1 MARTRGGAWR
11 APEMPAVPWSR
22 KGYESGQHRR
32 VAVAVVAV
40 AVVIVVVAVV
50 VVVVVDV
57 VHIIGVLE
65 VFVVV
70 VVVLVVL
77 VDVAVLVPLYFWLGP
92 FY

>member
-11 APEMPAVPWSR
+11 APDVPAVPWSR

-40 AVVIVVVAVV
+40 VIVVVAVV
-50 VVVVVDV
+50 VVVVDV
-57 VHIIGVLE
+57 VHVIGVLE
-65 VFVVV
+65 VFVDV
-70 VVVLVVL
+70 VVVLVVIV
-77 VDVAVLVPLYFWLGP
+77 VDVAVLVPFYLWLGP

>member
-11 APEMPAVPWSR
+11 APEVPAVPWSR

-40 AVVIVVVAVV
+40 VIVVVAVV

-57 VHIIGVLE
+57 VHVIGVLE

-77 VDVAVLVPLYFWLGP
+77 VDVAVLVPFYFWLGP
-92 FY
+92 FP